1 MPKRSRNFSSASPTP
16 PARYSGWFLLVVVL
30 FVTCLIVSNIIATKL
45 VIFQGQVITAAIVI
59 FPISY
64 ICGDVLT
71 EVYGYR
77 QARLAIWLGF
87 LCNLIAVVAIW
98 LGQQLPPAAFWD
110 GQAAYERI
118 LGNTPRLLLA
128 SFLAYLVG
136 ELVNSFVLA
145 KMKIATQGR
154 WLWMRTIGSTIVGQ
168 GLDSLIFITVGF
180 MGTIAP
186 AAMLSAILTQWF
198 AKTVY
203 EAIATP
209 LTYLVVNFLKQT
221 EQLDVYDYET
231 SFNPLGWLKSF
242 PKTLD

>member
-1 MPKRSRNFSSASPTP
+1 
-16 PARYSGWFLLVVVL
+16 
-30 FVTCLIVSNIIATKL
+30 
-45 VIFQGQVITAAIVI
+45 
-59 FPISY
+59 
-64 ICGDVLT
+64 
-71 EVYGYR
+71 
-77 QARLAIWLGF
+77 
-87 LCNLIAVVAIW
+87 
-98 LGQQLPPAAFWD
+98 
-110 GQAAYERI
+110 
-118 LGNTPRLLLA
+118 
-128 SFLAYLVG
+128 
-136 ELVNSFVLA
+136 
-145 KMKIATQGR
+145 
-154 WLWMRTIGSTIVGQ
+154 VGQ